1 MADFDDARWKALLH
15 DLFAGIRGRP
25 VDLLSFEEVRERL
38 GLRHV
43 VDRGTQ
49 DVPLESIVGSLGR
62 EREFTRDFLPRSDSL
77 RGRWLDVLRLTRS
90 LEGFPPVE
98 LYRVGDV
105 YFVVD
110 GHHRVSV
117 ARSIGS
123 PAIEA
128 HVREFVSD
136 VEFGPGDTL
145 EEVVLRSGFED
156 FVESTCLS
164 REEAE
169 AFRVSAA
176 GGYLR
181 ILDHVSVHRYYLGIE
196 LGREPEWCEAI
207 SSWRARVYDPMVSV
221 IRESGILGQFPGCT
235 EADLYLFAM
244 QELHYLRER
253 ADGES
258 AAPGD
263 AVAAM
268 KASAP
273 TTSALSRLR
282 SRFRTFVR
290 GGRGDRETS

>member
-1 MADFDDARWKALLH
+1 MADFDDARWRALLH
-15 DLFAGIRGRP
+15 DLFGGIRGRP

-43 VDRGTQ
+43 VDRGVQ
-49 DVPLESIVGSLGR
+49 DVPLAAIVGSLGR

-77 RGRWLDVLRLTRS
+77 RGRWVDVLRLTKG
-90 LEGFPPVE
+90 LTGFPPVE

-117 ARSIGS
+117 ARSLDS

-128 HVREFVSD
+128 HVREFVAD

-145 EEVVLRSGFED
+145 EEVILRSCFDD
-156 FVESTCLS
+156 FVESTCLT

-169 AFRVSAA
+169 ALRVSTPE
-176 GGYLR
+176 GYSKL
-181 ILDHVSVHRYYLGIE
+181 LDHISVHRYYLGIE
-196 LGREPEWCEAI
+196 LGREPDWCEAI
-207 SSWRARVYDPMVSV
+207 SSWRARVYGPMIEV
-221 IRESGILGQFPGCT
+221 IREREILEQFPGQT

-253 ADGES
+253 ADGGD
-258 AAPGD
+258 AKPGD
-263 AVAAM
+263 AVTVMEAA
-268 KASAP
+268 AP
-273 TTSALSRLR
+273 RSTKLDRLR
-282 SRFRTFVR
+282 ARFRAFVKDS
-290 GGRGDRETS
+290 GR